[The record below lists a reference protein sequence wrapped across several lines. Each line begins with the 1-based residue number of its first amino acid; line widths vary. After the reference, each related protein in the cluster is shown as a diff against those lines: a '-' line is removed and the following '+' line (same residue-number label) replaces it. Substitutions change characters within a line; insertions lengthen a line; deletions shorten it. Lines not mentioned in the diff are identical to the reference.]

1 MELNIKENNTL
12 NQLIFCGEESFNEI
26 KERDEIKKDLCE
38 KNNVHL
44 IYYNYDEEISES
56 VLRQKIEKVI
66 KLND

>member
-1 MELNIKENNTL
+1 MKVAIHQPNYLPWL
-12 NQLIFCGEESFNEI
+12 PFFNKI
-26 KERDEIKKDLCE
+26 KERDERKKDLCE